1 MRYFFF
7 FFFYCF
13 EPVRPRS
20 RILKPLPTSDK
31 AVIFLPFFCRR
42 TREIAKSAQVNII
55 GQLIIFDLIFIP
67 LATWFVIVPLS
78 LSDVFGP
85 NTYHITIIL
94 WSIPCVSLIFSVPF
108 EISRALMGEIG
119 RVWKTKIHD
128 YLESVRETLLEENR
142 RLPKKDDL
150 SGLETGAALSRLTT
164 TNEEDDHGGSK
175 SSTTITEQLSS
186 KHARVEQWAREV
198 TRSTST
204 VNNSMIVFSVV
215 MILACVVAIA
225 GGGENTTSIVVLS
238 LMACMVLMWM
248 MTTLRQIAEPNVAW
262 ARACIRLLNDPKV
275 QEAIS
280 KLEWSDRWGEWL
292 RTHELNANR
301 AFGIKVTMSKMQS
314 VISAVGSIFA
324 VVMYVLLRQE
334 LQRFAFAGDGE
345 GTTTLLPSHNVTRL

>member
-1 MRYFFF
+1 
-7 FFFYCF
+7 
-13 EPVRPRS
+13 
-20 RILKPLPTSDK
+20 
-31 AVIFLPFFCRR
+31 
-42 TREIAKSAQVNII
+42 
-55 GQLIIFDLIFIP
+55 
-67 LATWFVIVPLS
+67 
-78 LSDVFGP
+78 
-85 NTYHITIIL
+85 
-94 WSIPCVSLIFSVPF
+94 
-108 EISRALMGEIG
+108 MGEIG
-119 RVWKTKIHD
+119 RVWKTKIDD
-128 YLESVRETLLEENR
+128 YLKSVRETLLEENR

-150 SGLETGAALSRLTT
+150 SGLETGTASSRLTS
-164 TNEEDDHGGSK
+164 TNDEDDHGGSK
-175 SSTTITEQLSS
+175 SSTTTTEQLSS

-204 VNNSMIVFSVV
+204 ANNSMIVFSVI

-262 ARACIRLLNDPKV
+262 SRACLRLLNDPKM

-280 KLEWSDRWGEWL
+280 RLEWSNRWEEWL
-292 RTHELNANR
+292 KTHELNANR
-301 AFGIKVTMSKMQS
+301 AFGIKVTMSRMQS
-314 VISAVGSIFA
+314 VSSAVGSIFA